1 MKRLN
6 FRLRT
11 SALALAAALIGT
23 TAISIAQT
31 SRRSARPNPEARLR
45 ADPNGAYSAYDSRD
59 LHSFIDD
66 LESSPPDDI
75 RTGRIGRFFTN
86 PAVIITDGR
95 MHQIDWDRIRDNND
109 SAFPVRS
116 QRDTQNTEVRI
127 ENFETHRI
135 DPNTV
140 VVMYTAVQP
149 EPNGGSFR
157 QPVCATLV
165 RTASSRGWRVA
176 SYTAEDA
183 AIPGSN
189 GDDRDREPLPLR

>member
-1 MKRLN
+1 MNQLN
-6 FRLRT
+6 LRSRT

-23 TAISIAQT
+23 TAISLAQT
-31 SRRSARPNPEARLR
+31 SRRSTPPNPETRLR
-45 ADPNGAYSAYDSRD
+45 ADPSRPDVSPDSRD
-59 LHSFIDD
+59 LHDFIDD

-75 RTGRIGRFFTN
+75 RTGRVGRFFTN

-95 MHQIDWDRIRDNND
+95 MHQINWDRIRDNND
-109 SAFPVRS
+109 SAFPDRS
-116 QRDTQNTEVRI
+116 QRDTQNAEIRI

-135 DPNTV
+135 DPNTA

-149 EPNGGSFR
+149 EANGDFR

-165 RTASSRGWRVA
+165 RTAGSRGWHVA

-183 AIPGSN
+183 ALPGSN
-189 GDDRDREPLPLR
+189 EDNLDREPLPLR